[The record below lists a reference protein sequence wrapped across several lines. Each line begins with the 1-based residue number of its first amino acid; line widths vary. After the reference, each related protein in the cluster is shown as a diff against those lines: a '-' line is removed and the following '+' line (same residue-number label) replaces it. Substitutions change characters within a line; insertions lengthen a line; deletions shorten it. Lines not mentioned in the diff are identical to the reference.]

1 MQLKFEGCTALVT
14 GASQGIGRTTA
25 RMLALA
31 GVDVVA
37 VARRVGLVEA
47 LAAEVAGQAPGNTAR
62 GKILPLAADFY
73 DDGAPERVAAEAQRL
88 LGHVDILMNAA
99 GQSRPL
105 PFDASKD
112 QWQEG
117 MTLNFF
123 RIRELTHAVVPGMR
137 RQKWGRIVT
146 FTGTSEPRM
155 LNAAF
160 TAKAA
165 VHMWSKGLSREV
177 AADGITVNCL
187 QPGRIRSEQIKL
199 RYPTLESELE
209 YSRAE
214 IPAGRF
220 GEPEEIAALAIFLAS
235 PLASYVTGTVIP
247 VDGGSS
253 RFAFG
258 RRCKRQRRITSSRA
272 RSPGHDPP
280 ARRNA
285 AALGGEQRA
294 LDIGQEQPRG
304 RVPAH
309 LRSRL
314 PHLRSIELQRAQA
327 RGPEIAIE
335 HAGHALRYV
344 VDRTGDR
351 ERCDRQAGGHR
362 FQEHDA
368 ERVGQAR
375 EHENVSRRQM

>member
-1 MQLKFEGCTALVT
+1 MELDFTGRTALVT

-37 VARRVGLVEA
+37 VARRVNLVEEM
-47 LAAEVAGQAPGNTAR
+47 AAAVAEKGR
-62 GKILPLAADFY
+62 GKIIPLAADFY
-73 DDGAPERVAAEAQRL
+73 DEDAPTRVAGEALRL

-99 GQSRPL
+99 GQSRPVS
-105 PFDASKD
+105 FDAGKE
-112 QWQEG
+112 QWEEG
-117 MTLNFF
+117 MVLNFF

-137 RQKWGRIVT
+137 AQKWGRIVT

-165 VHMWSKGLSREV
+165 VHVWSKGLSREV
-177 AADGITVNCL
+177 AADGVTINCL
-187 QPGRIRSEQIKL
+187 QPGRIRSEQIKK

-214 IPAGRF
+214 IPVGRF

-253 RFAFG
+253 RFAF
-258 RRCKRQRRITSSRA
+258 
-272 RSPGHDPP
+272 
-280 ARRNA
+280 
-285 AALGGEQRA
+285 
-294 LDIGQEQPRG
+294 
-304 RVPAH
+304 
-309 LRSRL
+309 
-314 PHLRSIELQRAQA
+314 
-327 RGPEIAIE
+327 
-335 HAGHALRYV
+335 
-344 VDRTGDR
+344 
-351 ERCDRQAGGHR
+351 
-362 FQEHDA
+362 
-368 ERVGQAR
+368 
-375 EHENVSRRQM
+375 

>member
-1 MQLKFEGCTALVT
+1 MQLDFAGRTALVT

-31 GVDVVA
+31 GVNVVA
-37 VARRVGLVEA
+37 VARRVALVEEIA
-47 LAAEVAGQAPGNTAR
+47 VEVKGSGRGQ
-62 GKILPLAADFY
+62 IIPLMADFY
-73 DDGAPERVAAEAQRL
+73 HEDAPEHVASEALRL

-99 GQSRPL
+99 GQSRPV
-105 PFDASKD
+105 PFEAGKE
-112 QWQEG
+112 QWEEG
-117 MTLNFF
+117 MVLNFF

-165 VHMWSKGLSREV
+165 VHVWSKGLSREV
-177 AADGITVNCL
+177 AADGVTVNCL
-187 QPGRIRSEQIKL
+187 QPGRIRSEQIKR

-214 IPAGRF
+214 IPVGRF

-253 RFAFG
+253 RFAF
-258 RRCKRQRRITSSRA
+258 
-272 RSPGHDPP
+272 
-280 ARRNA
+280 
-285 AALGGEQRA
+285 
-294 LDIGQEQPRG
+294 
-304 RVPAH
+304 
-309 LRSRL
+309 
-314 PHLRSIELQRAQA
+314 
-327 RGPEIAIE
+327 
-335 HAGHALRYV
+335 
-344 VDRTGDR
+344 
-351 ERCDRQAGGHR
+351 
-362 FQEHDA
+362 
-368 ERVGQAR
+368 
-375 EHENVSRRQM
+375 